1 MTTSVKE
8 TAKSHLEAYMSVK
21 GAKQGDIKGES
32 YRKGL
37 EGKIRLLDFEL
48 SAIAPRD
55 LATGIATGKRQHQP
69 FAFETEV
76 GSATPLLM
84 QACVNNEV
92 LTDVKIGVYKHDAK
106 GQESNYLN
114 VHFVNATVSKYDLTG
129 NPPDADYPIARF
141 EITFQKVEVEVEKK
155 MMADDWTAGA

>member
-21 GAKQGDIKGES
+21 GQKQGDIKGES
-32 YRKGL
+32 YRKGM

-55 LATGIATGKRQHQP
+55 LATGMSTGKRQHHP

-92 LTDVKIGVYKHDAK
+92 LTDVKIAVYKHDAN
-106 GQESNYLN
+106 GTEQNYLN
-114 VHFVNATVSKYDLTG
+114 VHFANATVSKYELTG

-141 EITFQKVEVEVEKK
+141 EITFQKVDVEVEKK
-155 MMADDWTAGA
+155 IMSDDWTARA